1 MQPTGRTGPELR
13 SGASSLKDEAER
25 RVVRAPARL
34 QLMRKSLGCCIG
46 RGGLILVG
54 RTLSTCLALTLTLAR
69 VTWAQ
74 AHAYRIDEIGRV
86 LGVKPIHAGSALPR
100 GHREVQIWVGFGL
113 IEPETFTRIHTDG
126 ASVRGSKIFWWSGT
140 KDRAAE
146 ANADRDP
153 NLISN
158 GELYANLRQTA
169 GCGPRRRRGEYEL
182 CTATLAPGQSWQGIL
197 QSLDSLGIDALPN
210 GTAMGL
216 DGWSIVVEVRD
227 GASYRT
233 YSYWVPEATAPEPEV
248 RRAAAIVD
256 LVSRIG
262 YRE

>member
-1 MQPTGRTGPELR
+1 
-13 SGASSLKDEAER
+13 
-25 RVVRAPARL
+25 
-34 QLMRKSLGCCIG
+34 
-46 RGGLILVG
+46 
-54 RTLSTCLALTLTLAR
+54 LTLTHAT

-74 AHAYRIDEIGRV
+74 NYAYRIDEIGRV
-86 LGVKPIHAGSALPR
+86 IGVKPIHAGSELPS
-100 GHREVQIWVGFGL
+100 GHREVQIWIGFGL
-113 IEPETFTRIHTDG
+113 IEPETFTRIRTDG
-126 ASVRGSKIFWWSGT
+126 SSVHGSKIFWWSRST
-140 KDRAAE
+140 DRGAE

-158 GELYANLRQTA
+158 GELHANLRKTA
-169 GCGPRRRRGEYEL
+169 GCGPRRRRGKYEM
-182 CTATLAPGQSWQGIL
+182 CAATLAAGQSWQGIL

-216 DGWSIVVEVRD
+216 DGWSVVVEVRD

-233 YSYWVPEATAPEPEV
+233 YSYWVPEATATEPEV
-248 RRAAAIVD
+248 RRAAAIVE

>member
-1 MQPTGRTGPELR
+1 
-13 SGASSLKDEAER
+13 
-25 RVVRAPARL
+25 
-34 QLMRKSLGCCIG
+34 
-46 RGGLILVG
+46 
-54 RTLSTCLALTLTLAR
+54 LTLTLAR

-74 AHAYRIDEIGRV
+74 LHAYRIDEIGRIV
-86 LGVKPIHAGSALPR
+86 GVQPLHAGSELPS

-126 ASVRGSKIFWWSGT
+126 TSVRGSKIFWWSRAT
-140 KDRAAE
+140 DRAAE

-158 GELYANLRQTA
+158 GELHANLRKTA
-169 GCGPRRRRGEYEL
+169 GCGPRRRRGQYEM
-182 CTATLAPGQSWQGIL
+182 CAATLAAGQSWQGIL
-197 QSLDSLGIDALPN
+197 QSLDSLGIDALSN

-216 DGWSIVVEVRD
+216 DGWSVVVEVRD

-233 YSYWVPEATAPEPEV
+233 YSYWMPEATAPEPEV
-248 RRAAAIVD
+248 RRAAGIVE
-256 LVSRIG
+256 LLNRIG